1 MSDTNGTN
9 DTSDSDDAEQ
19 RTDEATEIA
28 DQDVAEQERAVV
40 HGPEGQA
47 GAAGA
52 GAPNGGVTGG
62 DPDGPRD

>member
-1 MSDTNGTN
+1 MADTQ
-9 DTSDSDDAEQ
+9 DRAAK
-19 RTDEATEIA
+19 RTDEATEVA
-28 DQDVAEQERAVV
+28 DEDVAERDQAVV

-62 DPDGPRD
+62 RPDAPRD

>member
-1 MSDTNGTN
+1 MGEQRTDAEQRAE
-9 DTSDSDDAEQ
+9 AEQ
-19 RTDEATEIA
+19 RTDEATNIA
-28 DQDVAEQERAVV
+28 DEELREQDRAVV

-62 DPDGPRD
+62 DPELRES